1 MLRGCPTEK
10 EAYFRAML
18 ERSFITNAD
27 YEVIDRAPLVLAL
40 GDCVRVGK
48 KDSDWPGWIWVTA
61 INGRGSYVPEEILS
75 LNDDGTAVVKLPFHA
90 RDLSVVK
97 DEPVT
102 SVREVKGW
110 HWCRNEDGE
119 EGWLPA
125 YLLRE

>member
-1 MLRGCPTEK
+1 MTERTFL
-10 EAYFRAML
+10 A
-18 ERSFITNAD
+18 NAD
-27 YEVIDRAPLVLAL
+27 YQVIDRAPLVLQA
-40 GDCVRVGK
+40 GERVRIGRR
-48 KDSDWPGWIWVTA
+48 DSDWPGWIWVTA
-61 INGRGSYVPEEILS
+61 INGRGSYVPEDILTPG
-75 LNDDGTAVVKLPFHA
+75 DDGTAEVRLPFHA

-102 SVREVKGW
+102 SVREVQGW

>member
-1 MLRGCPTEK
+1 MSCPAAK
-10 EAYFRAML
+10 EAYRRAMA
-18 ERSFITNAD
+18 ERSFFTNAD
-27 YEVIDRAPLVLAL
+27 YQVIDRAPLVLAV
-40 GDCVRVGK
+40 GDRVRVGRN
-48 KDSDWPGWIWVTA
+48 DSDWPGWIWVTA
-61 INGRGSYVPEEILS
+61 IDGRGSYVPEEILA
-75 LNDDGTAVVKLPFHA
+75 LHGDGTAAVKLPFHA

-97 DEPVT
+97 DEPVV